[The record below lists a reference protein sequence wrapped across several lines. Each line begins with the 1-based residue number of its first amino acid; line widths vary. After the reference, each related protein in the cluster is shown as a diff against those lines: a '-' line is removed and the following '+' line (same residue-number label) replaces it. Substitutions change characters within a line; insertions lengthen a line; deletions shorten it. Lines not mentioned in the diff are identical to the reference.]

1 MTATVSFSEG
11 AISVPAIL
19 AADVDGDGRKDLLVQ
34 ESEDEMRI
42 FAGIDGPDL
51 FAKRGQRMKLP
62 LPRDR
67 EEFTVFDLDADGR
80 DDLVLVL
87 GGVTEGRRIATVRFR

>member
-1 MTATVSFSEG
+1 
-11 AISVPAIL
+11 
-19 AADVDGDGRKDLLVQ
+19 
-34 ESEDEMRI
+34 MRI

-51 FAKRGQRMKLP
+51 FAKRGHRMKLP